1 MCTYLIPC
9 ITKIVKK
16 KSSDNQRASQVN
28 VSRTD
33 KLTYYQVS
41 TSNKKI
47 LNNSASMAINV
58 KIIAINV
65 GEPLNEKNVLKEDDI

>member
-1 MCTYLIPC
+1 MLKKGLNVHLLNSMYYQNSN
-9 ITKIVKK
+9 K
-16 KSSDNQRASQVN
+16 KSPDNQRASQVN

-65 GEPLNEKNVLKEDDI
+65 G